1 MDCRLVPCDK
11 FLIFDSCLTEPEI
24 FHLLPPHTSPSPPYD
39 KPHLPLLPLSPS
51 HMFHLAPNDGDLEPA
66 DHIDCSPSQ
75 DFQASAVY
83 DDPRPV
89 KNSPHHPRAPLGH
102 DANGV
107 RPWRVVFIPDPT
119 KSLNSK
125 EQASMYWTSC
135 TMPEDR
141 YWRWKDCAPKHI
153 FMLDEQAHAYEVKV
167 YMWEWVRILQISH
180 FSFTT
185 LLTGTKVLPC

>member
-1 MDCRLVPCDK
+1 M
-11 FLIFDSCLTEPEI
+11 
-24 FHLLPPHTSPSPPYD
+24 SPSPPYYQ
-39 KPHLPLLPLSPS
+39 HLPLPPQSPS

-66 DHIDCSPSQ
+66 DHIDRSPSQ
-75 DFQASAVY
+75 DFQTSALY

-89 KNSPHHPRAPLGH
+89 KNTPHHPRRPLGH
-102 DANGV
+102 AAANGV
-107 RPWRVVFIPDPT
+107 RPWRVIFIPDPN

-153 FMLDEQAHAYEVKV
+153 FMLDEQAHVDEVKV
-167 YMWEWVRILQISH
+167 YMWEWVRMLQIAH
-180 FSFTT
+180 FSSHHLT